1 VINSAELTESAIMEK
16 GTMALLKELGYSGF
30 IKYLRLLT
38 NGNQNYMDVQDEI
51 YKGQSIDDIFESAK
65 KNWEERK

>member
-1 VINSAELTESAIMEK
+1 
-16 GTMALLKELGYSGF
+16 MALLKELGYSGF

-51 YKGQSIDDIFESAK
+51 YKEQSVDDIFESAK

>member
-1 VINSAELTESAIMEK
+1 MINSAELTESAIMEK